1 MAMHSSYGDDYG
13 QDETSDLVRSLA
25 LSSAKLWEELF
36 ARLRRLEHAQSELRG
51 LVEKIDA
58 ALPAALGS
66 VGLERADHA
75 DRDAAGLLDALPATT
90 HASSFESALTSARAQ
105 VADGANAIAAGGD
118 TDPVALPGRDAIA
131 EHQGVGPSAPGEPH
145 DQEPAPAL
153 WALPGLPL
161 ETAAGAPLDPPPA
174 LPTIDTPTPFVGAD
188 GADALAVEWHT
199 HTPEVTDDPIIAPG
213 SMWADLEPQLA
224 PVGDPV
230 QASDGGDPFGVVD
243 ASHGLVTP
251 PPVPPPPPLGFH
263 LGAPPPSV
271 TGPPTAAPPPPPAPF
286 QPPPPAPPPAPPPL
300 QPPPPPPGFVASA
313 PPGVPT
319 SVLPSAM
326 QPTPHPGLGIA
337 PPPPPPGFAV
347 VRPTEPARAS
357 VSLGQTDVAVPYSA
371 TDPRPGAEGA
381 GSGSEETGNRSGGS
395 GEEPPRPP
403 AITPDFFARAGRR
416 RH

>member
-36 ARLRRLEHAQSELRG
+36 ARLRRLEDAQSELRG

-118 TDPVALPGRDAIA
+118 ADPVALPGRDAIA
-131 EHQGVGPSAPGEPH
+131 EHQAVGPSAPGEPH

-230 QASDGGDPFGVVD
+230 QASDGGDRFGVVD

-286 QPPPPAPPPAPPPL
+286 QPPPPPPARAPL

-313 PPGVPT
+313 PPSAPT
-319 SVLPSAM
+319 SVLPSAV
-326 QPTPHPGLGIA
+326 QPAPHPGLGIA
-337 PPPPPPGFAV
+337 PPPPPPPGFAV

-357 VSLGQTDVAVPYSA
+357 VSLGQTDLAAPYSA